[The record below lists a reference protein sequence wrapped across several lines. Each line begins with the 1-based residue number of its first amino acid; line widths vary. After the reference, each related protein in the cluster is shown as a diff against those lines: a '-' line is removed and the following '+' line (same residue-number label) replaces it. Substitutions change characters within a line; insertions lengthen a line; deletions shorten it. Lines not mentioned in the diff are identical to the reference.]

1 MPTRDRL
8 ERNVSLQRLRKIT
21 STQRH
26 TADWQRY
33 FECDADTDA
42 TEILRIVRPNN
53 KRLTAS
59 LIAVETPTDLACATR
74 KKIFAR
80 RSLANDQYALGT

>member
-42 TEILRIVRPNN
+42 TEIRRIVRPNN
-53 KRLTAS
+53 KR
-59 LIAVETPTDLACATR
+59 
-74 KKIFAR
+74 
-80 RSLANDQYALGT
+80 